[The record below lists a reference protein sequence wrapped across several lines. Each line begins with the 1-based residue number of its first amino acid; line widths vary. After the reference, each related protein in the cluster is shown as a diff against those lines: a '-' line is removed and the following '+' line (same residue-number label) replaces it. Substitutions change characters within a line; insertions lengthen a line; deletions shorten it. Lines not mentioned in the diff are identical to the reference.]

1 MRRTALVGSMAA
13 VVVLMVF
20 ASGVAQ
26 AQGGRGSASWHPKSR
41 GGLDCNGFSPVQKT
55 YRPMWCTEIAA
66 NDANGFEDN
75 GHYVGH
81 DEPDIGFFSGRHGS
95 GNSMTY
101 RTILPRD
108 PLSAP
113 TVDFGGST
121 SMFELTPAI
130 WFGMTLC
137 DNESYPEGT
146 KVCVPDSDSNI
157 QVPPRP
163 DHAGAA
169 FMELQMYPPG
179 YAPVIS
185 CDPVR
190 WCAALTIDSLQANFG
205 GLHGP
210 GSPPNALA
218 NPNCA
223 EPVNFAF
230 LTHSGR
236 PGGPPGPDKQTNKTF
251 TPTRDTLMMN
261 SGDSLRVSM
270 HDTAAGFFTEIDD
283 LTTGE
288 RGLMT
293 ASVQNRFRHILWDP
307 VKFTCK
313 GAPYAFHPMYDTAAA
328 PLASGQP
335 TAWTTW
341 AAHTDNIAYDVETGH
356 FEQPDAG
363 PDASLPSDG
372 AEDQPCFTI
381 APFPAC
387 IAGAGDSDFDG
398 YPYHAGDWPNGRSN
412 TPTPNYISS
421 PRTPA
426 FTGTGAYPT
435 TRFETDLPRIEEAN
449 NGGPLAC
456 DHHTGQGCT
465 NPPPGAFYPWYH
477 LLTPPSGGSCAWAL
491 TDDGVEG
498 TLDNFGGEQ
507 AGWGPLETTNYGFD
521 VRIHNFARTIQ
532 NPCP

>member
-1 MRRTALVGSMAA
+1 
-13 VVVLMVF
+13 
-20 ASGVAQ
+20 
-26 AQGGRGSASWHPKSR
+26 
-41 GGLDCNGFSPVQKT
+41 
-55 YRPMWCTEIAA
+55 
-66 NDANGFEDN
+66 
-75 GHYVGH
+75 
-81 DEPDIGFFSGRHGS
+81 
-95 GNSMTY
+95 
-101 RTILPRD
+101 
-108 PLSAP
+108 
-113 TVDFGGST
+113 
-121 SMFELTPAI
+121 
-130 WFGMTLC
+130 
-137 DNESYPEGT
+137 
-146 KVCVPDSDSNI
+146 
-157 QVPPRP
+157 
-163 DHAGAA
+163 
-169 FMELQMYPPG
+169 
-179 YAPVIS
+179 
-185 CDPVR
+185 
-190 WCAALTIDSLQANFG
+190 
-205 GLHGP
+205 
-210 GSPPNALA
+210 
-218 NPNCA
+218 
-223 EPVNFAF
+223 
-230 LTHSGR
+230 
-236 PGGPPGPDKQTNKTF
+236 
-251 TPTRDTLMMN
+251 
-261 SGDSLRVSM
+261 
-270 HDTAAGFFTEIDD
+270 
-283 LTTGE
+283 
-288 RGLMT
+288 
-293 ASVQNRFRHILWDP
+293 